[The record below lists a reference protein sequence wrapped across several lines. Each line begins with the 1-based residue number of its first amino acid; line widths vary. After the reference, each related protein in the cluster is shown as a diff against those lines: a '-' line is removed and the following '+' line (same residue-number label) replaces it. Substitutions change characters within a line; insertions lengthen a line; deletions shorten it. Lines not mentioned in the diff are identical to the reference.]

1 MKVILYVYIVI
12 CISSIIVYSIKINKR
27 NNNIRDKYYLLF
39 SFILLGFIHVY
50 KDISSVPDIIEY
62 IEGFKEIGQ
71 YNFQYLFSNTLVSLK
86 AEKGFIVFNK
96 IISLFTDSPFWL
108 LFFTSIIILSG
119 YYYSIR
125 KYSPF
130 VWLSVI
136 LYMMGPYIQSIYV
149 LRQHMAMSI
158 LLFSYTFII
167 KRKIVHFCFIAL
179 LAFSIHQSAIVF
191 IPLYFLYCIK
201 SMRNLIIIGVVL
213 LFLAISN
220 LDYIVELFVQRFLT
234 DYIYYLKGEEANWK
248 MCALLSS
255 VLVLRVWIM
264 KTSFLKDGIDRLLS
278 LILFIGVFISYLGIG
293 LPGVS
298 RLNMYYSTCLFL
310 VIPNTLSHVK
320 YIGYRNIFAVT
331 YWIFLLIF
339 FIKTLQTG
347 EIRSLTINI

>member
-1 MKVILYVYIVI
+1 MKVVFYVYLLI
-12 CISSIIVYSIKINKR
+12 CVSSLIFYSIKIKKR
-27 NNNIRDKYYLLF
+27 NKKIRDEYYLLY
-39 SFILLGFIHVY
+39 SFILLGFIHVF
-50 KDISSVPDIIEY
+50 KDITSVPDIIEY
-62 IEGFKEIGQ
+62 IEGFKEISR
-71 YNFQYLFSNTLVSLK
+71 YNFHYLLSNELVSLK

-96 IISLFTDSPFWL
+96 IISLFTDNPFWL
-108 LFFTSIIILSG
+108 ILFSSIIILSG

-158 LLFSYTFII
+158 LLFSYPYII
-167 KRKIVHFCFIAL
+167 EKKIVHFFFISL

-191 IPLYFLYCIK
+191 LPLYFLYRIK
-201 SMRNLIIIGVVL
+201 SMRNLIIIGGVL
-213 LFLAISN
+213 LVIAITN

-234 DYIYYLKGEEANWK
+234 DYIYYLKGEETNWK

-264 KTSFLKDGIDRLLS
+264 KSTFLKDGIDRLLS
-278 LILFIGVFISYLGIG
+278 LILFIGVFVSYLGIG

-320 YIGYRNIFAVT
+320 YIGYRNVLAVT